1 MPPYFLGFKRGFT
14 HHATDELVSLG
25 RARDAGQAEV
35 LGARQLELSLRS
47 APLCSALLASQGRG
61 GGEEPHAVLELRRC
75 QLPARGSMKHGTA
88 TLFLF
93 SLASSSSMPCLAVAV
108 HVHEIKECFRVL
120 LGKLH
125 LPKSGMRT
133 RSYSDGSRLDLRL
146 CCFLLLFPDAL
157 LIPFSHTVLPGGTL
171 GWSLRDLE
179 LIEGPLETGSVP
191 LSSWRGSRSVLP
203 KSTKTIHLQ

>member
-1 MPPYFLGFKRGFT
+1 
-14 HHATDELVSLG
+14 
-25 RARDAGQAEV
+25 
-35 LGARQLELSLRS
+35 
-47 APLCSALLASQGRG
+47 
-61 GGEEPHAVLELRRC
+61 
-75 QLPARGSMKHGTA
+75 MKHGTA